1 MSEEKEKIV
10 VLNNVKG
17 LFEYCDLI
25 ESVIASDELKK
36 PSVEV
41 YYVPKDLVEQFYKYK
56 QDVRNIFVE
65 IMMSKTIDELERH
78 IKSIIM
84 LYYEVLRI
92 EGYSKKFLSN
102 YLFDAINEPH
112 DIYQG
117 MDVLIGD
124 NVNEELIEEFESKMD
139 NKEFYYE
146 IYKEMVVLLLPMM
159 RGFSARTNVLYNLEK
174 MLSNK
179 INIK

>member
-1 MSEEKEKIV
+1 MNEDKERIV
-10 VLNNVKG
+10 IINNIKG
-17 LFEYCDLI
+17 LFEEGCVI
-25 ESVIASDELKK
+25 GSVVDSDESCK
-36 PSVEV
+36 PAVEV
-41 YYVPKDLVEQFYKYK
+41 YYLPKSFVDILNGYKE
-56 QDVRNIFVE
+56 DIVDAFVK
-65 IMMSKTIDELERH
+65 IIMSKTISDLESN
-78 IKSIIM
+78 IKLIIM
-84 LYYEVLRI
+84 IYYVILKI
-92 EGYSKKFLSN
+92 KGYNKKLLTD

-117 MDVLIGD
+117 MNVLIND
-124 NVNEELIEEFESKMD
+124 NFNEELIKEFESKMD

-179 INIK
+179 LNIK